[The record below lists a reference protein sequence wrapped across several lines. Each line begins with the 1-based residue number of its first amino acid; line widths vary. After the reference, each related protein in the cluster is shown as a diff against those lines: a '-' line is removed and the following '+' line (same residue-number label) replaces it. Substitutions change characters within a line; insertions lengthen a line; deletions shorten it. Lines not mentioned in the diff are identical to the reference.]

1 MVEDRKKLIEK
12 TIENI
17 YALKHRIMNEM
28 AFFFKETGI
37 THSQMT
43 VLRILKKNE
52 NINLKDIAGMLGI
65 TSSATT
71 QIVDELVK
79 KDFLLR
85 KRNPDDRRT
94 VNLTLSEKAITQF
107 NSIKNKS
114 FSEFF
119 SLFEVLSD
127 DELLDY
133 YKLNNKII
141 GNKPEDSR
149 PGKDKLHV

>member
-1 MVEDRKKLIEK
+1 M
-12 TIENI
+12 NW
-17 YALKHRIMNEM
+17 LKRT
-28 AFFFKETGI
+28 FFK
-37 THSQMT
+37 
-43 VLRILKKNE
+43 KKE
-52 NINLKDIAGMLGI
+52 
-65 TSSATT
+65 
-71 QIVDELVK
+71 
-79 KDFLLR
+79 
-85 KRNPDDRRT
+85 PDDRRT

>member
-1 MVEDRKKLIEK
+1 MAEDRKKLIEK

-17 YALKHRIMNEM
+17 YAIKQRIMFDL
-28 AFFFKETGI
+28 ALFFKEAGI
-37 THSQMT
+37 THSQMA
-43 VLRILKKNE
+43 VLRILKNKG
-52 NINLKDIAGMLGI
+52 NINIKDIAGTLGI

-79 KDFLLR
+79 KDFLFR

-94 VNLTLSEKAITQF
+94 VNLTLSPKAIIQF
-107 NSIKNKS
+107 DLIKNRS
-114 FSEFF
+114 FNELH

-133 YKLNNKII
+133 HKLNNKII
-141 GNKPEDSR
+141 GVKPESSR
-149 PGKDKLHV
+149 SGKENLNV

>member
-1 MVEDRKKLIEK
+1 MAENRKNLIEK

-17 YALKHRIMNEM
+17 YAIKHKIMSEM
-28 AFFFKETGI
+28 AFFFKEIGI

-52 NINLKDIAGMLGI
+52 NINIKDIAGILGI

-71 QIVDELVK
+71 QIVNELVK
-79 KDFLLR
+79 KGFLLR

-94 VNLTLSEKAITQF
+94 VNLTLSEKSIKQF
-107 NSIKNKS
+107 DSIKNKS
-114 FSEFF
+114 FSELY
-119 SLFEVLSD
+119 SLFEALSD

-141 GNKPEDSR
+141 GNKPEGS
-149 PGKDKLHV
+149 